1 MNIVRQS
8 VTYSCL
14 AAVALLGLT
23 ASCES
28 SPANATEAANAAEA
42 ESAPLVQ
49 NLQGRPKPGI
59 LLVHGSF
66 VDALGWQ
73 QVTALLQQR
82 GYTVVAVENTLTS
95 LADDVATT
103 QRAIAA
109 FVAKDPMVNLVVVG
123 HSYGGMV
130 ITGAAV
136 DVPQVKALVYINAFA
151 PDTNQAVSDLLAT
164 APPTKLPGALVGP
177 DSAGFLFVDPAQF
190 RAVFSADVSVAESNV
205 AAASQK
211 PIFYGAFGEKLAK
224 VAWQKIPSWYLV
236 GKQDQAIDPDTER
249 AMAKHI
255 GAHTVEIDSSHVSF
269 ISHPHVVVH
278 LIEEAAHSV
287 H

>member
-1 MNIVRQS
+1 MNIVDRS
-8 VTYSCL
+8 RTYGCL
-14 AAVALLGLT
+14 TAAALLILT
-23 ASCES
+23 ASCDGG
-28 SPANATEAANAAEA
+28 AASAAEEEA
-42 ESAPLVQ
+42 APLVH
-49 NLQGRPKPGI
+49 GRRKPGI

-66 VDALGWQ
+66 ADALGWQ

-82 GYTVVAVENTLTS
+82 GYTVVAVENPLTS
-95 LADDVATT
+95 LATDVATT

-109 FVAKDPMVNLVVVG
+109 AGAKGPLVVVG

-130 ITGAAV
+130 ISGAAV
-136 DVPQVKALVYINAFA
+136 GAPRVKALVYVNAFA
-151 PDTNQAVSDLLAT
+151 PDPGQSVGALLAT
-164 APPTKLPGALVGP
+164 APPTKLAAALLPP

-211 PIFYGAFGEKLAK
+211 PIFAGAFGETLSA
-224 VAWQKIPSWYLV
+224 VAWQTIPSWYLV
-236 GKQDQAIDPDTER
+236 GKQDEAINPDSER

-255 GAHTVEIDSSHVSF
+255 GARTVEIDSSHVSF
-269 ISHPHVVVH
+269 ISHPHAVVR
-278 LIEEAAHSV
+278 LIEDAARSV

>member
-8 VTYSCL
+8 VTYRCFG
-14 AAVALLGLT
+14 AAALLALT
-23 ASCES
+23 ASCDGA
-28 SPANATEAANAAEA
+28 PANAAQVEE
-42 ESAPLVQ
+42 ESAPLAQ
-49 NLQGRPKPGI
+49 NLQGRPKPSI

-82 GYTVVAVENTLTS
+82 GYPVVAVENTLTS
-95 LADDVATT
+95 LADDVKTT
-103 QRAIAA
+103 QRAIATL
-109 FVAKDPMVNLVVVG
+109 VAKDSMVNLVVVG

-130 ITGAAV
+130 ITGATV

-151 PDTNQAVSDLLAT
+151 PDPGKAVNDLLAT
-164 APPTKLPGALVGP
+164 APPTKLPAALLPP

-190 RAVFSADVSVAESNV
+190 RAVFSADVSVAESDV

-211 PIFYGAFGEKLAK
+211 PIFYGAFAETLPR
-224 VAWQKIPSWYLV
+224 VAWQKVPSWYLV
-236 GKQDQAIDPDTER
+236 GKQDQAINPDTER
-249 AMAKHI
+249 AMARHI

-269 ISHPHVVVH
+269 ISHPHAVVH

>member
-14 AAVALLGLT
+14 GTAAALLALT
-23 ASCES
+23 ASCDGA
-28 SPANATEAANAAEA
+28 PANAAQIEE

-49 NLQGRPKPGI
+49 NLQGRHKPGI

-66 VDALGWQ
+66 ADALGWQ

-95 LADDVATT
+95 LAADVATT

-109 FVAKDPMVNLVVVG
+109 LAAKGPLVVVG

-136 DVPQVKALVYINAFA
+136 GAPQVKALVYINAFA
-151 PDTNQAVSDLLAT
+151 PDPGQSVGALLAT
-164 APPTKLPGALVGP
+164 APPTKLAAALLPP

-190 RAVFSADVSVAESNV
+190 RAVFSADVSAAESNV

-211 PIFYGAFGEKLAK
+211 PIFYGAFGETLAD
-224 VAWQKIPSWYLV
+224 VAWQTIPSWYLV
-236 GKQDQAIDPDTER
+236 GKQDQAINPDSER

-255 GAHTVEIDSSHVSF
+255 GAHTIEIDSSHVSF
-269 ISHPHVVVH
+269 ISHPHVVAN
-278 LIEEAAHSV
+278 LIEEAARSAH
-287 H
+287 

>member
-1 MNIVRQS
+1 MHIVRES
-8 VTYSCL
+8 VAYRCL
-14 AAVALLGLT
+14 GAVALLALV
-23 ASCES
+23 ASCNGG
-28 SPANATEAANAAEA
+28 PANAAEEEA
-42 ESAPLVQ
+42 APLVH
-49 NLQGRPKPGI
+49 GRPKPGI

-66 VDALGWQ
+66 ADALGWQ

-82 GYTVVAVENTLTS
+82 GYTVVAVENPLTS
-95 LADDVATT
+95 LATDVATT

-109 FVAKDPMVNLVVVG
+109 LAAKGPLVVVG

-136 DVPQVKALVYINAFA
+136 GAPQVKALVYINAFA
-151 PDTNQAVSDLLAT
+151 PDPGQSVGALLAT
-164 APPTKLPGALVGP
+164 APPTKLAAALLPP

-211 PIFYGAFGEKLAK
+211 PIFAGAFGETLDA
-224 VAWQKIPSWYLV
+224 VAWKTTPSWYLV
-236 GKQDQAIDPDTER
+236 GKQDEAISPVTER

-255 GAHTVEIDSSHVSF
+255 GAHTIEIDSSHVSF
-269 ISHPHVVVH
+269 ISHPHAVVR
-278 LIEEAAHSV
+278 LIEEAAHSA